1 MTIHSARARKASSI
15 LSAGVAALLLSLA
28 WVAAARGPKLSSST
42 SSSSGDQTLPTGRG
56 ALKQIVQG
64 QCVLNWQQ
72 HNDPAPCER
81 VVLSDPKVAESG
93 YAILQDPDGGADYLL
108 IPTKTMAGL
117 DSSELLDRD
126 APNYFAEAWHA
137 RDLLKTFVGHDVP
150 TTDIGLVVNTARA
163 RAYDQFHVHI
173 ECLRQDVADALRSM
187 SGSITGAWAPLT
199 VAGATFQAMQI
210 PGDGLD
216 GSNLFES
223 LAALKP
229 DVSSH
234 MGDYTLVA
242 VGARFASGPGFI
254 VLTGTGPSGEFL
266 MDSRCLVAGGGG

>member
-1 MTIHSARARKASSI
+1 MTIHDSARARKFPLI
-15 LSAGVAALLLSLA
+15 LSAGAAALLVSAA
-28 WVAAARGPKLSSST
+28 WGARTPKLSSST

-108 IPTKTMAGL
+108 VPTKTMAGL
-117 DSSELLDRD
+117 DASELLDRD

-137 RDLLKTFVGHDVP
+137 RDLLKKFVGHEVP

-173 ECLRQDVADALRSM
+173 ECLRQDVAEALRSM
-187 SGSITGAWAPLT
+187 SGKVTGAWAPVT
-199 VAGATFQAMQI
+199 VVGATFQAMQI

-242 VGARFASGPGFI
+242 AGARFAGGPGFI
-254 VLTGTGPSGEFL
+254 ILAGTGPSGEFL
-266 MDSRCLVAGGGG
+266 MDPQCLVAGGGG